1 MKLKVR
7 DQHPR
12 RGARTQAPAT
22 GLGTFGG
29 VKAVEEIGRQSPL
42 ERPDPSC
49 AGREV
54 HGAKVK
60 LSTALDEPLQPG
72 AQAPASWDSS
82 WGLQRVWPSS
92 RARHAR

>member
-1 MKLKVR
+1 MQLKDG

-12 RGARTQAPAT
+12 RGARTQAPA

-49 AGREV
+49 RGREV
-54 HGAKVK
+54 HGAKVQ
-60 LSTALDEPLQPG
+60 LSSSLNERLQPG
-72 AQAPASWDSS
+72 AQAPARWDSS
-82 WGLQRVWPSS
+82 
-92 RARHAR
+92 

>member
-1 MKLKVR
+1 MRLKVG

-12 RGARTQAPAT
+12 RGARTQAPA

-49 AGREV
+49 RESEV
-54 HGAKVK
+54 NGAKVQ
-60 LSTALDEPLQPG
+60 LSSALHERLLLG
-72 AQAPASWDSS
+72 AQAPARWDSS
-82 WGLQRVWPSS
+82 WGSQRVWTSS
-92 RARHAR
+92 RACAR